1 MQETVLKM
9 LVNKV
14 DKRVKLDKRD
24 VVRYQI
30 MTYCFLNGIQVS
42 DSDLNCLTELGLL
55 EQEELTSFCNQVA
68 EKKIFK
74 TPQSARNA
82 INKAE
87 KKNLLTKEGKGRKT
101 IRLNEALNVQ
111 VAGTV
116 LLDFKFVSI
125 ETEKVSE
132 DNAEA

>member
-1 MQETVLKM
+1 MV
-9 LVNKV
+9 VNKV
-14 DKRVKLDKRD
+14 DKRVKLDKAQ

-30 MTYCFLNGIQVS
+30 MTYCFLNNIQVS

-55 EQEELTSFCNQVA
+55 ETGELTSFCNIVA

-87 KKNLLTKEGKGRKT
+87 KKNLLTKEGKSRKT
-101 IRLNEALNVQ
+101 IKLSRDMNVQ
-111 VAGTV
+111 VSGTV

-125 ETEKVSE
+125 ESQKVQANSE
-132 DNAEA
+132 TGSAGA

>member
-1 MQETVLKM
+1 M

-14 DKRVKLDKRD
+14 DKRVKLDKKQ

-30 MTYCFLNGIQVS
+30 MTHCFLNGIQVS
-42 DSDLNCLTELGLL
+42 ESDLNCLTELGLR
-55 EQEELTSFCNQVA
+55 EQDELTSFCNTVA

-87 KKNLLTKEGKGRKT
+87 KKNLLTKEGKSRKT
-101 IRLNEALNVQ
+101 IRLNESLNIQ
-111 VAGTV
+111 VNGTV
-116 LLDFKFVSI
+116 LLDFKFVSVDFI
-125 ETEKVSE
+125 YYIVS
-132 DNAEA
+132 

>member
-1 MQETVLKM
+1 MKKVVM

-30 MTYCFLNGIQVS
+30 LTHCFLNGIQIS

-55 EQEELTSFCNQVA
+55 EQDELTSFCNKVA
-68 EKKIFK
+68 EMKIFK

-87 KKNLLTKEGKGRKT
+87 KKSLLTKKGKSRKT
-101 IRLNEALNVQ
+101 ISLNQDLNVQ
-111 VAGTV
+111 VNGTV
-116 LLDFKFVSI
+116 LLDFKFVAV
-125 ETEKVSE
+125 E
-132 DNAEA
+132 AEEVQGSSKEAQ